1 MASMGGNPGAV
12 HGFAGKVPEDSK
24 EIVEKYEAKGKCVYK
39 DDGSKVGCTDGDVDD
54 YLKALYANVEDA
66 NESKLEELYS
76 TSGINMMGAGLK
88 QIDPTPEQEDER
100 YDMNYIN
107 KGLENYKPNHYFVEN
122 EEKKRK
128 IKIKIRK
135 NLEERCQKG
144 YKTHKKRKTKK
155 MFGKTYR
162 NCVKAE

>member
-1 MASMGGNPGAV
+1 MKIKINKKLNEISAMGGNAV
-12 HGFAGKVPEDSK
+12 SGFAGKVPEKDD
-24 EIVEKYEAKGKCVYK
+24 EMIVEEEFPE
-39 DDGSKVGCTDGDVDD
+39 KVHK
-54 YLKALYANVEDA
+54 KALYIQNKEGKPRDQAYAIAISMHKDG
-66 NESKLEELYS
+66 KLEELYS

-135 NLEERCQKG
+135 NLEERYQKG
-144 YKTHKKRKTKK
+144 YKTHKK
-155 MFGKTYR
+155 
-162 NCVKAE
+162 V